1 MSLPEHSVPAIHGLH
16 LAEIVER
23 WGVEPDALLR
33 SVGLRREAM
42 LEPGARLRLPELIG
56 LVERSRALTGE
67 PGLGFHVG
75 LHMRIASHGY
85 LGLAAMTST
94 TVREALDVAIRF
106 APTRTTAISLR
117 LDVDERHAA
126 LVLVENTDLGSARD
140 AFVFALLTGIWKIG
154 DALTGIALAEHGDAS
169 LRPSADVAFAEPPY
183 FARFASVAPHVRF
196 DQSEHRLVFPRSLLD
211 LRLVTGDPVASR
223 LTLEQCERELEALG
237 LGPRLSHRV
246 RGLLGHASPPPSLEE
261 LAKSLHVSPR
271 TLKRHLASEGTTYRA
286 LLDEALRTRAED
298 LLRRPSLTLDDIAE
312 RLGYS
317 DVANFNRAFKR
328 WTGRTPGA
336 FRREDG
342 AS

>member
-1 MSLPEHSVPAIHGLH
+1 MSRPSPDPSVPAIHALQ

-33 SVGLRREAM
+33 SCGLRREAL
-42 LEPGARLRLPELIG
+42 LEPGARLSIPDLIA

-85 LGLAAMTST
+85 LGLAAMTAT

-117 LDVDERHAA
+117 LDTVEDHVA
-126 LVLVENTDLGSARD
+126 LVLVENVDLGSARD

-154 DALTGIALAEHGDAS
+154 DALTGVALAEHADSNA
-169 LRPSADVAFAEPPY
+169 RPRADVAFAEPPY
-183 FARFASVAPHVRF
+183 FARFAGVAPEVRF
-196 DQSEHRLVFPRSLLD
+196 EQREHRLLFPSSLLD
-211 LRLVTGDPVASR
+211 LKLVTGDPVASR
-223 LTLEQCERELEALG
+223 LTLEQCERELDALG
-237 LGPRLSHRV
+237 LGPRLAHRV
-246 RGLLGHASPPPSLEE
+246 RGLLASRTPPPSLDE
-261 LAKSLHVSPR
+261 LASTLHVSPR

-286 LLDEALRTRAED
+286 LVDEALRARAEE
-298 LLRRPSLTLDDIAE
+298 LLRRPSLTLDDIAD

-317 DVANFNRAFKR
+317 DVANFNRAFRR
-328 WTGRTPGA
+328 WTGKTPGA
-336 FRREDG
+336 FRRS